1 LVELLKEAETV
12 KIDCSAEAIFS
23 EVGSKSFVEGSEALF
38 VGEVAGREAGVADGV
53 VGEGEMVGREDEDHF
68 DIVEWLEDEG
78 RGET

>member
-1 LVELLKEAETV
+1 LRPYSLARLRA
-12 KIDCSAEAIFS
+12 
-23 EVGSKSFVEGSEALF
+23 
-38 VGEVAGREAGVADGV
+38 EAGVADGV